1 MAIAGFQHLNI
12 RCAET
17 DLPAIEKFYGE
28 VLWAQG
34 RKAPAVPVS
43 RTMAI

>member
-28 VLWAQG
+28 VLG
-34 RKAPAVPVS
+34 LKAGKRPPFPFPHE
-43 RTMAI
+43 